1 MISKPH
7 HFHIPVMGI
16 GYTVDTPVKVA
27 HLGID
32 SVISLVDDTLIE
44 KMRSFHCRKEQ
55 LPYKPIPIKTQDYR
69 AKRISEYLNVL
80 NEISKTKFN
89 KLLSDKYELG
99 TELYKYVSL
108 LPEDSTI
115 KSLIRLYNEMKTDD
129 TESLDSLI
137 KKQLV
142 MGAIDVN
149 IMSKG
154 DTVRYKNSRE
164 KLPAEFNDAHA
175 AVRGFFK
182 SNLTNSTLIISAG
195 LNPKLFTFV
204 GTFPEVLPD
213 DNGVFHKKIAIKVS
227 DYRSALVQ
235 GKFLAQR
242 GVWVSEYR
250 IESGLN
256 CGGHAFATKGNFLGP
271 ILEEFYQKRNELEQ
285 QQRELYIKALT
296 DKKIKVHTPPPILF
310 SAQGGVG
317 THEEATFLKEKYQL
331 SSIGWGSPFLLVPE
345 VVNID
350 NETLEL
356 ISEAD
361 ENSIYLSDTSPFGI
375 PFYTVKG
382 NTKDQEKLF
391 RIKHNIPG
399 STCPKRFVALN
410 TEFGEPALCTA
421 SKEYQK
427 RKIDHIKTE
436 FADDAKQ
443 KRMIDK
449 VTAKTCICV
458 GLGTSALLVNGL
470 ERKVE
475 GNSVSICPGPNMAY
489 FTEKATLAEMVDHIY
504 GRTNLIKRTNRPHI
518 FLKEIQLYL
527 SYIKTHLTNN
537 PDEDSEK
544 QRIYLEDFRANML
557 DGINYY
563 QQIILEAVSIPINS
577 KDQLLN
583 QLATIRTELEFRQG
597 EYPVNQFA

>member
-16 GYTVDTPVKVA
+16 GYTIDTPAKVA

-32 SVISLVDDTLIE
+32 SVISLVDDNLIE
-44 KMRSFHCRKEQ
+44 KMRSYYCRKEQ
-55 LPYKPIPIKTQDYR
+55 LPYRPIPLKTEDYR
-69 AKRISEYLNVL
+69 AKRISEYLNTL
-80 NEISKTKFN
+80 DLIAKKKFQR
-89 KLLSDKYELG
+89 LFSDKYEPG
-99 TELYKYVSL
+99 SELYRYVSL
-108 LPEDSTI
+108 LPENSTI
-115 KSLIRLYNEMKTDD
+115 KSLIRLYHEMKTDE
-129 TESLDSLI
+129 TENLDSLI

-149 IMSKG
+149 IMSKR
-154 DTVRYKNSRE
+154 DTVRYKNSKE

-195 LNPKLFTFV
+195 LTPKLFTFI

-213 DNGVFHKKIAIKVS
+213 EKGVFQKKIAIKVS
-227 DYRSALVQ
+227 DYRSALIQ

-256 CGGHAFATKGNFLGP
+256 CGGHAFATKGIFLGP

-285 QQRELYIKALT
+285 QQREIYLKALAEKNLT
-296 DKKIKVHTPPPILF
+296 IQDPPPILF

-317 THEEATFLKEKYQL
+317 TCEEATFLKEKYQL

-350 NETLEL
+350 AETLQL

-361 ENSIYLSDTSPFGI
+361 EDSIYLSDTSPFGI

-427 RKIDHIKTE
+427 KKIEQIKNDVSE
-436 FADDAKQ
+436 EKKQ

-449 VTAKTCICV
+449 VMAKTCICV

-475 GNSVSICPGPNMAY
+475 GNSVSICPGPNLAY
-489 FTEKATLAEMVDHIY
+489 FTEKATLSEMADHIY
-504 GRTNLIKRTNRPHI
+504 GRLNLIKRTDRPHI

-527 SYIKTHLTNN
+527 NYIHTHLENN
-537 PDEDSEK
+537 PDEDAEK
-544 QRIYLEDFRANML
+544 QKKYLEEFKANML
-557 DGINYY
+557 DGIKYY
-563 QQIILEAVSIPINS
+563 QKIILEAVSIPIKS

-583 QLATIRTELEFRQG
+583 ELSDIRAELEFNQG
-597 EYPVNQFA
+597 AYPLNQFA